1 MYKRVTKQCNN
12 DVKKRFNCIAK
23 GRKKTNRDIIKR
35 AKKKWVNGK
44 PETKE
49 WGRRRRFKNRLKKE
63 WVTKLVKKI
72 NKIQI

>member
-23 GRKKTNRDIIKR
+23 GRKKTNRDIIKQ
-35 AKKKWVNGK
+35 AKKMG
-44 PETKE
+44 E
-49 WGRRRRFKNRLKKE
+49 WEAWNKGMGEEKKIQKQIKKRMGHK
-63 WVTKLVKKI
+63 TSKKI

>member
-1 MYKRVTKQCNN
+1 MLKRDSTVLQ
-12 DVKKRFNCIAK
+12 RE
-23 GRKKTNRDIIKR
+23 GRKLIGILSNGQ
-35 AKKKWVNGK
+35 KKWVNGK

>member
-35 AKKKWVNGK
+35 AKKMG
-44 PETKE
+44 E
-49 WGRRRRFKNRLKKE
+49 WE
-63 WVTKLVKKI
+63 A
-72 NKIQI
+72 